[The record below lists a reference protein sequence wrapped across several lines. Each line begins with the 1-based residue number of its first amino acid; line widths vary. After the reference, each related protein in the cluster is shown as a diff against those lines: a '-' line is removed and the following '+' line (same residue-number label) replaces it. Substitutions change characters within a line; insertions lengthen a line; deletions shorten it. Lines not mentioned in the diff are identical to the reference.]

1 MFKAIFRILF
11 RRRNKIKYFLIS
23 SPKQQEDE
31 QYGC

>member
-11 RRRNKIKYFLIS
+11 KRKKIKYFLIS
-23 SPKQQEDE
+23 SPRQEEDE

>member
-1 MFKAIFRILF
+1 MLKTIFRVLF
-11 RRRNKIKYFLIS
+11 KRKKKRKYFLVN